1 MKRYVSAAIRDFSD
15 DSPLELIQ
23 YAKNPLT
30 SSRDLQQIDDYLE
43 SHPYLPS
50 NVRHSLTW
58 HMLANP
64 NISQDVLARYTEL
77 YDGYYW
83 GAIAHN
89 PSIPADIAEQ
99 IASMGTL
106 NVLEILASNPNI
118 PVDLI
123 KQFLESSSYDL
134 NELAA
139 ANPSCPPEL
148 RKKFEEDNNVSSVY
162 SIYLTAI
169 DTGDALPYFLAD
181 VEACV
186 RDTIRAAGYEYLGW
200 DEDLGLGLNDDR
212 FTAYSSWVPD
222 DDERNALADK
232 IAENLEAAGH
242 PVSEVEV
249 DVDHYRN

>member
-1 MKRYVSAAIRDFSD
+1 MKKYISAAVKDLSD
-15 DSPLELIQ
+15 IPPFELIQ

-30 SSRDLQQIDDYLE
+30 SSRELQQINDYLE
-43 SHPYLPS
+43 SHPNLPS
-50 NVRHSLTW
+50 NVRYSLIW
-58 HMLANP
+58 HMLAHP
-64 NISQDVLARYTEL
+64 NVPQDILYRYAETSIS
-77 YDGYYW
+77 GYW

-89 PSIPADIAEQ
+89 PNIPIDIAKR
-99 IASMGTL
+99 IASLGTL
-106 NVLEILASNPNI
+106 DVLEILASNPNI

-123 KQFLESSSYDL
+123 KQFLESSNYDL

-200 DEDLGLGLNDDR
+200 DEDLGLTINYDR

-222 DDERNALADK
+222 NDERNALADK

-242 PVSEVEV
+242 HVSEVEV